1 MNRIQIAKNF
11 QLWEFQCRGG
21 TQLVK
26 LDHRLLKK
34 LQQLRDRVGG
44 PVNLTSGYRTL
55 EHNRQVG
62 GSPNSQHMLGRAAD
76 IKVPGYSPEAIGQM
90 AEELGFTGIG
100 IYPTFTHVDV
110 RTTAPSRWRG

>member
-1 MNRIQIAKNF
+1 MNKIQIAKNF

-26 LDHRLLKK
+26 LDHRLLEK
-34 LQQLRDRVGG
+34 LQQLRDQVGR

-55 EHNRQVG
+55 AHNQKVG

-76 IKVPGYSPEAIGQM
+76 IQVPGYSPEAIGKI

-100 IYPTFTHVDV
+100 VYPTFTHVDV
-110 RTTAPSRWRG
+110 RTTGRSRWRG

>member
-1 MNRIQIAKNF
+1 MNKIQIAKNF

-26 LDHRLLKK
+26 LDNRLLEK

-55 EHNRQVG
+55 EHNQRVG

-76 IKVPGYSPEAIGQM
+76 IQVPGYSPETIARL

-100 IYPTFTHVDV
+100 TYPTFTHVDV
-110 RTTAPSRWRG
+110 RKGNLVKWRG